1 MSAPASFLKS
11 SEIVLAVFMLAVLA
25 VAAYLNFAF
34 LDLGNTSGDSG
45 EDLVSASTFFT
56 NYRANW
62 EEMRREEIQ
71 NLDAIIAVEGDE
83 YSEARANAI
92 SQKQKIVELMETELL
107 LESLLKAKGYSDFV
121 VTIGVDS
128 QNVNVI
134 AAKESLTLQDTA
146 IIYNTIVEELGVSPD
161 YVKILSI

>member
-1 MSAPASFLKS
+1 MSKGKK
-11 SEIVLAVFMLAVLA
+11 IVLAVFMLAVLA